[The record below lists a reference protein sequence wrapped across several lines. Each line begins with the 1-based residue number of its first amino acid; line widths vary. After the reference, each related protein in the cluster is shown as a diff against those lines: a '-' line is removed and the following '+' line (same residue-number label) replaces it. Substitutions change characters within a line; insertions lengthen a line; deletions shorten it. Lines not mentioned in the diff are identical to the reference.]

1 MCPTIALL
9 VFEHLTTLDREIDFL
24 WDHKFSWAKV
34 IFLINRYIGLLYFVG
49 SFVIS
54 LPGQSFSVSAHLKA
68 VRRKAER
75 APLTYG
81 TEVAPVLGV
90 IATLLTLPDFAAAAK
105 P

>member
-1 MCPTIALL
+1 MCTPTIALL

-54 LPGQSFSVSAHLKA
+54 LPGQSFSVSAHLTA
-68 VRRKAER
+68 VCRNAER
-75 APLTYG
+75 ASFTYG

-90 IATLLTLPDFAAAAK
+90 IATLLT
-105 P
+105 